1 MASLLFLTAVILSG
15 IAAYYSV
22 IGLIAIF
29 SAAAIPVAIMGGS
42 LEAAK
47 LVVASWLYRYWRAIP
62 LLMKVY
68 FTFSLVI
75 LMLIT
80 SMGIFGFLSKAHS
93 DQSLVG
99 GDVVARLSMYDDKI
113 KTAKDN
119 IEANRRALKQMDEAV
134 DQVMARSTTE
144 GGADK
149 AVNIRRSQAKERARL
164 QTEIAAEQ
172 RVIAKLNEESAPIR
186 TEIRKIEAEVG
197 PLKYIAALIYGD
209 NPDENMLERSVRWL
223 IILLI
228 CVFDPLAV
236 LMLIAANLTQ
246 IKNREIQ
253 GEKTDDKQT
262 ETVPNQTE
270 LPVVV
275 EAAKEQDAPTIDA
288 EKVEPSIQPSDV
300 VEAVGIEPVAEVVPS
315 KKPKKT
321 RTKKV
326 KELEP
331 EPKIE
336 PVNAPGLDASI
347 ERPGDYL
354 TSVDKPVKLEEQSL
368 QYKSIEDD
376 YFNKGADEVIDKM
389 IETGDQDGLET
400 VYKKI
405 VKELAKKN
413 RTKST
418 HWGPLRTK

>member
-1 MASLLFLTAVILSG
+1 
-15 IAAYYSV
+15 
-22 IGLIAIF
+22 
-29 SAAAIPVAIMGGS
+29 
-42 LEAAK
+42 
-47 LVVASWLYRYWRAIP
+47 
-62 LLMKVY
+62 
-68 FTFSLVI
+68 
-75 LMLIT
+75 
-80 SMGIFGFLSKAHS
+80 
-93 DQSLVG
+93 VG
-99 GDVVARLSMYDDKI
+99 GDVVARLSIYDEKI

-119 IEANRRALKQMDEAV
+119 VEANRRALKQMDEAV
-134 DQVMARSTTE
+134 DQIMARSTTE

-149 AVNIRRSQAKERARL
+149 AVNIRRSQAKERVRL

-172 RVIAKLNEESAPIR
+172 RVIAKLSEESAPIR
-186 TEIRKIEAEVG
+186 AEIRKVEAEVG
-197 PLKYIAALIYGD
+197 PLKYIASLIYGD

-246 IKNREIQ
+246 IKSKEIQ

-300 VEAVGIEPVAEVVPS
+300 VEAVGVESPVVVPS

-326 KELEP
+326 KELEQ
-331 EPKIE
+331 EPKLE
-336 PVNAPGLDASI
+336 TVNAQGLDASI

-354 TSVDKPVKLEEQSL
+354 TSVDKPAKLEEQSL

>member
-29 SAAAIPVAIMGGS
+29 SAATIPVAIMGGS

-99 GDVVARLSMYDDKI
+99 GDVVARLSIYDEKI

-119 IEANRRALKQMDEAV
+119 VEANRRALKQMDEAV

-186 TEIRKIEAEVG
+186 AEIRKVEAEVG
-197 PLKYIAALIYGD
+197 PLKYIASLIYGD

-246 IKNREIQ
+246 IKSKEIQ

-270 LPVVV
+270 LPVVI

-300 VEAVGIEPVAEVVPS
+300 VEAVGVEPPAADPS

-326 KELEP
+326 KELEQ
-331 EPKIE
+331 EPKPE
-336 PVNAPGLDASI
+336 TVNAPGLDASI

-354 TSVDKPVKLEEQSL
+354 TSVDEPVKLEEQSL